1 MVGILSDV
9 TRTTCSLVLSCRKKV
24 FKVHHSSLLFFK
36 WLVNSTKLVT
46 IDIRSDRQSGWYQF
60 LAFQFSI
67 HLLHNNTFCIW
78 NLDLVVCGTASWL
91 TNNDAIFW
99 NCCTTAISHHR
110 LSRRQDMVSFDGG
123 CSNTK
128 QMFRCLSF
136 WAGVSWWGMHLLSLY
151 TFRIQCKYKRIV
163 SSLHWEKKYVAF
175 T

>member
-1 MVGILSDV
+1 M
-9 TRTTCSLVLSCRKKV
+9 
-24 FKVHHSSLLFFK
+24 
-36 WLVNSTKLVT
+36 NSTKLVT

-78 NLDLVVCGTASWL
+78 NLDLVVCGTASRL
-91 TNNDAIFW
+91 INNDAIFW

-128 QMFRCLSF
+128 QMFRRLSF

-163 SSLHWEKKYVAF
+163 SSLMANLYTNISHALAESSLIATCKSLSLLTYGCSARGASF
-175 T
+175 NQQ